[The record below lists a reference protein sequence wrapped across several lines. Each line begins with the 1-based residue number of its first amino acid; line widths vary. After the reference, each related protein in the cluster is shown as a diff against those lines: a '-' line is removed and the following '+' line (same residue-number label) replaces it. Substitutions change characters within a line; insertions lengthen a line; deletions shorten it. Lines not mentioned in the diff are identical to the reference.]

1 MARAASWRGCKLR
14 GGRGV
19 GGADGIRFRADHLV
33 RCGEIWQDAQPG
45 VTVNGLSIP
54 LERNPFASRLL
65 VGSSRLVSTI
75 VKNKIVTGSVG
86 ASNCRTRI

>member
-14 GGRGV
+14 GGRGLV
-19 GGADGIRFRADHLV
+19 ARSADGIRFRAHLV

-54 LERNPFASRLL
+54 LEPLRISPSR
-65 VGSSRLVSTI
+65 
-75 VKNKIVTGSVG
+75 
-86 ASNCRTRI
+86 

>member
-14 GGRGV
+14 GGRGS

-45 VTVNGLSIP
+45 VTLKRLSIP
-54 LERNPFASRLL
+54 LELLRISPSALWIISRRDCRERNLIFVNMSC
-65 VGSSRLVSTI
+65 I
-75 VKNKIVTGSVG
+75 
-86 ASNCRTRI
+86 